1 METSSV
7 SWVIEALELGVIL
20 DLKTEA
26 KDGTRAI
33 EVEVSHLG
41 VGLVRNVVGTG
52 LMDTGNCSFY
62 LGLCS

>member
-1 METSSV
+1 MYHGF
-7 SWVIEALELGVIL
+7 IEALELGVIL

-26 KDGTRAI
+26 KDDTRAI

-41 VGLVRNVVGTG
+41 VELIRNVVAIG
-52 LMDTGNCSFY
+52 LTDTGNCSFY